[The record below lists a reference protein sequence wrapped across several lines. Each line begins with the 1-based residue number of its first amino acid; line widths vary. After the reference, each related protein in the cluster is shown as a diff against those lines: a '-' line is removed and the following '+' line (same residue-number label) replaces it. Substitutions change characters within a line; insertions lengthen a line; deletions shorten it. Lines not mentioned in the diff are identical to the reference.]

1 MEKYKILILGLLI
14 IIFVLAGY
22 RFASGRQLSSLA
34 PSPGPEFLSD
44 VPPPR
49 VVGPKPDS
57 RLTYMSADGGFSFR
71 YPPDME
77 KNENGDGSVTLVKFG
92 PSQTK
97 GTEVYD
103 GLILTFKSGSHAEN
117 SIRELAES
125 ERQKG
130 LNEPA
135 IEKVGELL
143 EVNFTS
149 QPGWSYSITGQ
160 GNFVHYFL
168 PLSGTRYL
176 QVTQLLEDRKSQ
188 NFHAINGNIL
198 SSLELN

>member
-22 RFASGRQLSSLA
+22 RFASLRRPEPTANPSA
-34 PSPGPEFLSD
+34 PETPSD
-44 VPPPR
+44 ITPTRFIVPI
-49 VVGPKPDS
+49 PDNW
-57 RLTYMSADGGFSFR
+57 LTYTSPDKSFSFR

-77 KNENGDGSVTLVKFG
+77 KTSNKDGTITLVKFG
-92 PSQTK
+92 PSQTE

-176 QVTQLLEDRKSQ
+176 QVTQLLEDPKSQ